1 MRDLREMTEGKAD
14 VNIIETKHKTTFIL
28 LSLLHKIILHL
39 LNTAHRNKHESLAII
54 FDLNPI

>member
-1 MRDLREMTEGKAD
+1 MRDLREMTEGEAD
-14 VNIIETKHKTTFIL
+14 VNIIETKHKTTFI
-28 LSLLHKIILHL
+28 LHKIILHL